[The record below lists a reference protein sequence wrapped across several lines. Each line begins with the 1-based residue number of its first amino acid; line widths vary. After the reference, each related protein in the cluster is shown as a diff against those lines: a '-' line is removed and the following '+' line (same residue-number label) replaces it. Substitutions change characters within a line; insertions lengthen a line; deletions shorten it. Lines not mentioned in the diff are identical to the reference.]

1 MSNYKRGC
9 CSSVGEA
16 LEVEC
21 WLLVNLGGMGSD
33 TKGLEQ
39 RQCSGELNVK
49 KLPAVKWQP
58 NEAK

>member
-1 MSNYKRGC
+1 MLV
-9 CSSVGEA
+9 VG
-16 LEVEC
+16 
-21 WLLVNLGGMGSD
+21 NLGGMGSD

-39 RQCSGELNVK
+39 RQCSGELNMK